1 VGREVEQWLTEEVG
15 GGPLFRLNKQELS
28 EAVGRRRPL
37 LVGRRD
43 DRLLDPGESLAD
55 VFVQEAGRS
64 LLVLGEPG
72 SGKSV
77 LLHRLAKDLLSRE
90 GAHEEP
96 VPVLIDLAGWTDDGR
111 PLIEWLASP
120 DGLRRSYRSISDE
133 QFRQWLRDGRL
144 TLLMDG
150 LDEVRA
156 ECRKACVEAINA
168 FVGGAGGAA
177 PGGLVVACRMDEYHA
192 VAAET
197 GPLDLSTAIYLQP
210 LGEEQVRQYLAS
222 AGEHLQGLRAA
233 WETDEAVRELARNP
247 LMLRTMS
254 LAFEASPPQGG
265 DPSGGF
271 VPPGASLRERL
282 IEAYVARVFARAED
296 RVGRSTPVAPRHPP
310 AVDRVFDSEPAWAA
324 GETDAL
330 PFGREEVTRR
340 LGWLARQLQA
350 HARSTFYVEELQPS
364 WLTPAQRRAYVPLS
378 RGAGGLLLGVTGGLL
393 LVLALGAGRTLF
405 GLGEALLTGG
415 LVLALSVGGALVVSG
430 LDAYALTRGRPV
442 SVLARVGG
450 RAVAIAALGL
460 LGGGLF
466 WAVGLRGGY
475 GLLFGVLWG
484 TVVAVVF
491 EPASD
496 WRTATRDVRLVEPLR
511 WSRRAALRAAL
522 QGLGWG
528 ALTGAG
534 LGVGVKLLAGGQG
547 GWGAIVVV
555 VATAGALL
563 GAVVGGA
570 LGGLRHG
577 NVSAAPRHNLGLRL
591 SIRNARFAG
600 GVTAAAGALVVAAL
614 GLASGAL
621 GLGDAMLLGV
631 AGGLF
636 CGLLAALRHG
646 GLNAVYHGTL
656 RVLLARAGHL
666 PRRSAPFFRFAT
678 DLSLMRSAGGGY
690 AFAHRLFAEHFAAGE
705 GEASG
710 GVPSPPRL
718 GGGPAEAD
726 RAVRT
731 RRPRRGLPAM
741 RDRG

>member
-1 VGREVEQWLTEEVG
+1 VAQWLTDEVG

-28 EAVGRRRPL
+28 EAVGRRRPV
-37 LVGRRD
+37 LVGRRE

-55 VFVQEAGRS
+55 VFVEEAGRS

-77 LLHRLAKDLLSRE
+77 LLHRLAQDLLGRE
-90 GAHEEP
+90 GAHEDP
-96 VPVLIDLAGWTDDGR
+96 VPVLLDLAGWTDDGR

-156 ECRKACVEAINA
+156 ECRRACVEAINA

-177 PGGLVVACRMDEYHA
+177 PGGLVVCCRVDEYHA

-210 LGEEQVRQYLAS
+210 LAEAQVREYLES
-222 AGEHLQGLRAA
+222 AGARLHGLRTA

-254 LAFEASPPQGG
+254 LAFEATLPEGAEQLGG
-265 DPSGGF
+265 TEGS
-271 VPPGASLRERL
+271 GASLRERL
-282 IEAYVARVFARAED
+282 LDAYVDRVFARAEE
-296 RVGRSTPVAPRHPP
+296 RVGRSAPVVPRHPP
-310 AVDRVFDSEPAWAA
+310 AVERVFDGEPVWAA

-340 LGWLARQLQA
+340 LGWLARQLHA

-378 RGAGGLLLGVTGGLL
+378 RGAGGLLLGVTGGVL

-405 GLGEALLTGG
+405 GVGEALVTGG
-415 LVLALSVGGALVVSG
+415 LVAVLSVAGALIVSG
-430 LDAYALTRGRPV
+430 HDAYALSRSRPV
-442 SVLARVGG
+442 SAPLRMGG
-450 RAVAIAALGL
+450 RAVAVASLGV

-466 WAVGLRGGY
+466 WAAGLREAY

-484 TVVAVVF
+484 VVVAVVF
-491 EPASD
+491 QPAAD
-496 WRTATRDVRLVEPLR
+496 WRTATRDVRLVDPLR
-511 WSRRAALRAAL
+511 WSRSAALRAARR
-522 QGLGWG
+522 GLGWG

-534 LGVGVKLLAGGQG
+534 LGAGVKLLAGGQG
-547 GWGAIVVV
+547 AWGAIVVV
-555 VATAGALL
+555 VAIAAALL
-563 GAVVGGA
+563 GAVVGGT

-591 SIRNARFAG
+591 SLRNAGFAG
-600 GVTAAAGALVVAAL
+600 GVTAAAGALVVAVL
-614 GLASGAL
+614 SLASGAV
-621 GLGDAMLLGV
+621 GLGDAVFLGV
-631 AGGLF
+631 TGGLF

-678 DLSLMRSAGGGY
+678 DLSLIRSAGGGY
-690 AFAHRLFAEHFAAGE
+690 AFAHRLFAEHFAERGGE
-705 GEASG
+705 VSNGMPA
-710 GVPSPPRL
+710 PALPRDH
-718 GGGPAEAD
+718 GAEAE
-726 RAVRT
+726 RPVRT
-731 RRPRRGLPAM
+731 RSPRRVVQTV